1 MDAFQGVLDSIA
13 GVIWGPF
20 VLIPLL
26 LGTGIYMTFRLG
38 LIQFRSLGA
47 GLSLGLIR
55 RSDKGSSGDV
65 TQYKA
70 LATAMAATVGTGNIA
85 GVATAIALGGPG
97 AIFWMWISGL
107 FGMALKYSEAFL
119 AVRFRTIDGKGGRN
133 GGPQYYLQK
142 GIRGGFGKFLGW
154 FFTIAAI
161 VASFGIGNM
170 VQANSLSETMTM
182 NFEVPAWL
190 TGLIIAVVTFFVLIG
205 GVKSIANVAGAIVPI
220 MVVLYIGVQLWI
232 LGRNAGGLGEA
243 FGEIFAGAFTGTAA
257 AGGFTGA
264 LVIAAIQFGLARGLF
279 SNESGMGSAAIAAGA
294 AQTSHPTRQGL
305 VSMTQT
311 FIDTIIMVTLT
322 GLVITVTKAYQMV
335 DADGNAFT
343 GVNLTST
350 ALNEGLGLGGNVGGI
365 LVAICLVLFASTT
378 LWGWSY
384 YGERAVER
392 ALGTRAI
399 LPFRLVWVV
408 MSFVGATIPLAM
420 VWTLSDIANG
430 LMVLPN
436 LIGIL
441 ILSNL
446 VARESR
452 AYLRFDPKLRA
463 SQEEIDVALAN
474 DPGYQAWRTEEQKL
488 DREVATI
495 TGAIPVAMQRDIAR
509 EVDRENRQGTL

>member
-1 MDAFQGVLDSIA
+1 MDELQGVLDTVA
-13 GVIWGPF
+13 GIIWGPF
-20 VLIPLL
+20 VLIPIL
-26 LGTGIYMTFRLG
+26 LGTGIYMTFRLR

-65 TQYKA
+65 SQYKA

-107 FGMALKYSEAFL
+107 FGMSLKYSESFL

-142 GIRGGFGKFLGW
+142 GIRGPVGKFLGW

-182 NFEVPAWL
+182 NFSVPAWV
-190 TGLIIAVVTFFVLIG
+190 TGLIVAVVTFFVLIG
-205 GVKSIANVAGAIVPI
+205 GVKSISNVAGAVVPI
-220 MVVLYIGVQLWI
+220 MVVLFIAVQLWI
-232 LGRNAGGLGEA
+232 LGINAGGIPEA
-243 FGEIFAGAFTGTAA
+243 FMVIFNGAFNGTAA

-322 GLVITVTKAYQMV
+322 GLVITVTGAYKLT
-335 DADGNAFT
+335 DAAGDALT

-350 ALNEGLGLGGNVGGI
+350 AFNEGLGLGGNVGGI

-399 LPFRLVWVV
+399 LPFRLLWVV
-408 MSFVGATIPLAM
+408 MAFIGATTPLAI
-420 VWTLSDIANG
+420 VWTFSDIANG

-441 ILSNL
+441 VLSRL
-446 VARESR
+446 ISRETRS
-452 AYLRFDPKLRA
+452 YLKFDPKLLA
-463 SQEEIDVALAN
+463 SQSEIDAALEHDA
-474 DPGYQAWRTEEQKL
+474 GYQAWRTEERKL
-488 DREVATI
+488 DTEVATI
-495 TGAIPVAMQRDIAR
+495 TGSIPVAMQRDIAQD
-509 EVDRENRQGTL
+509 VDRQNRMGTL

>member
-1 MDAFQGVLDSIA
+1 METFESILDAIA

-38 LIQFRSLGA
+38 FVQLRGLGP

-55 RSDKGSSGDV
+55 RSDEGSSGDV
-65 TQYKA
+65 SQYKA
-70 LATAMAATVGTGNIA
+70 LATALAATVGTGNIA
-85 GVATAIALGGPG
+85 GVATAVALGGPG
-97 AIFWMWISGL
+97 AIFWMWVSGL
-107 FGMALKYSEAFL
+107 FGMSLKYSESFL
-119 AVRFRTIDGKGGRN
+119 AVRFRTIDKKGGRN

-142 GIRGGFGKFLGW
+142 GIKGPIGALLGW

-170 VQANSLSETMTM
+170 VQANSMSETAEM
-182 NFEVPAWL
+182 NFGVEPWV
-190 TGLIIAVVTFFVLIG
+190 TGLVVAVVTFFVLIG
-205 GVKSIANVAGAIVPI
+205 GVKSISTVAAGIVPVMI
-220 MVVLYIGVQLWI
+220 VLYIAVQVWI
-232 LGRNAGGLGEA
+232 LVANFGGLGEA
-243 FGEIFAGAFTGTAA
+243 FVTIFSGAFTGTAA

-294 AQTSHPTRQGL
+294 AQTTHPTRQGL

-311 FIDTIIMVTLT
+311 FIDTLILVTLT
-322 GLVITVTKAYQMV
+322 GLVITVTRAYEQV
-335 DADGNAFT
+335 DANGEALT

-350 ALNEGLGLGGNVGGI
+350 AFNIGLGTEQSNLGGI

-384 YGERAVER
+384 YGERAIER
-392 ALGTRAI
+392 ALGTRSI

-408 MSFVGATIPLAM
+408 MSFIGATIPLSV
-420 VWTLSDIANG
+420 VWTFSDIANG
-430 LMVLPN
+430 LMVIPN

-441 ILSNL
+441 ILSGL
-446 VARESR
+446 IARETK
-452 AYLRFDPKLRA
+452 AYLTFDPKLTA
-463 SQEEIDVALAN
+463 TQAEIDEGLAHE
-474 DPGYQAWRTEEQKL
+474 PGYQAWRAEEQRL
-488 DREVATI
+488 DDEVGTI
-495 TGAIPVAMQRDIAR
+495 TGTHPSIK
-509 EVDRENRQGTL
+509 QGAKRRG